1 MWIFS
6 GFWFFVCLFFVF
18 SEKVIYYGFSEC
30 TKLVSCAYYV
40 GGSFYIILWMLYKNW
55 GVYMG
60 IEYFY
65 FFNVSYFLFVLFC
78 LFRCVRLL
86 CSYTLHLKLYFKD
99 GGVCFGAYSTPYK
112 CRLNLHHF
120 SC

>member
-6 GFWFFVCLFFVF
+6 GFWFLCVCFLFFLVF
-18 SEKVIYYGFSEC
+18 SEKVIYYGFPEC
-30 TKLVSCAYYV
+30 TKLLSCAYYV
-40 GGSFYIILWMLYKNW
+40 GGSFYMILCVLYKNW
-55 GVYMG
+55 GVLN
-60 IEYFY
+60 ILV
-65 FFNVSYFLFVLFC
+65 FFNVSCFFIIYGC

-86 CSYTLHLKLYFKD
+86 CSYTLHLKLYFK
-99 GGVCFGAYSTPYK
+99 GALVCFEAYSTPYK

>member
-1 MWIFS
+1 MWFV
-6 GFWFFVCLFFVF
+6 FYFFLVF
-18 SEKVIYYGFSEC
+18 SEKGIVYSIPEC

-40 GGSFYIILWMLYKNW
+40 GGSFYMILFVLYKNW
-55 GVYMG
+55 GVYG
-60 IEYFY
+60 VLNISVFSIISY
-65 FFNVSYFLFVLFC
+65 FFIVLFC

-99 GGVCFGAYSTPYK
+99 GGVCFGAYNLPYK
-112 CRLNLHHF
+112 CRFNLHHF